1 MGKTYRSL
9 IFWGIAALVCL
20 IMLVQPGYAATIS
33 DIPGYVLG
41 PGDHYDEKGNI
52 LALNGK
58 TLVLADGTIVDE
70 DLEALAKS
78 WAALNSMQGEE
89 GGAAALIA
97 SVPMTPAQEKAKAEA
112 EAKAAAEAEAA
123 EAARLAAELKAAEA
137 KAAEEAA
144 KAAEAAKQTVV
155 SEAAKPETQKAG
167 AADSTKAAAEGANY
181 TVAKEGDRT
190 VYTYEG
196 KKYVCASS
204 YGVHK
209 LSGFNPTAKYGAKTF
224 SGKEA
229 RAHHTVAAASDL
241 PIGTVL
247 ILKASSGPYP
257 SEFDGVYVVE
267 DRGGYHIEQEGWI
280 DIFFDTE
287 AEADH
292 VTAKGWNYAEVWIAE
307 EVK

>member
-1 MGKTYRSL
+1 MDKNYRSL

-20 IMLVQPGYAATIS
+20 FMLVQPGYAATIS

-58 TLVLADGTIVDE
+58 VIVLADGTIVDE
-70 DLEALAKS
+70 DLAAQAKS
-78 WAALNSMQGEE
+78 RAAMNSAQAEAD
-89 GGAAALIA
+89 GASSLIDAEASAL
-97 SVPMTPAQEKAKAEA
+97 VKAREEA

-137 KAAEEAA
+137 KAAGNA
-144 KAAEAAKQTVV
+144 KDMVV
-155 SEAAKPETQKAG
+155 SEAAGKTEQKAS
-167 AADSTKAAAEGANY
+167 ATETKAAAAGASY
-181 TVAKEGDRT
+181 TVAKEGDHT
-190 VYTYEG
+190 VYTFEG

-209 LSGFNPTAKYGAKTF
+209 LSGFNPTPKYGARTY
-224 SGKEA
+224 SGKDA
-229 RAHHTVAAASDL
+229 KAHHTVAAASDL
-241 PIGTVL
+241 PIGTVI
-247 ILKASSGPYP
+247 ILKGSSGPYP
-257 SEFDGVYVVE
+257 TEFDGVYVVE

-287 AEADH
+287 AEAEH